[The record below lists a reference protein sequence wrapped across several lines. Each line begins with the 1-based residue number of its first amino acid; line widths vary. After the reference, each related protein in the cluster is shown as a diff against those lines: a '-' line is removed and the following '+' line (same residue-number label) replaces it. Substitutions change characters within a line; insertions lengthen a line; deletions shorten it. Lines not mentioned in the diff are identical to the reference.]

1 MEFDCLR
8 CLKHILINRKAMSS
22 RPLAWSLPE
31 ATLALSLYAVTPSSK
46 LKANNPQIIGLA
58 KIIGR
63 APGAVKCRLHNFA
76 SLDERATGRGFNH
89 ISELDRRVWNKYS
102 DGQDLQLLTLM
113 DDASDIACNHFNK
126 DLDLANWLDISDNN
140 QSSSATPSSPD
151 NCNDLLVDSKH
162 PSKLEIEIL
171 CKRRRSQGYFR
182 QAVLANFNDTCAI
195 SGCRIRGLVEAAHIL
210 PWADYPNVRLR
221 QSNGLALNPFFH
233 AAFDQNLLGISPDG
247 KVSLSRRLLRDGCN
261 DQTRLSLQ
269 NIDGMVLD
277 FGSLRVTPNRD
288 YLAER
293 FRIYTQSNE

>member
-8 CLKHILINRKAMSS
+8 CLKLIVINGKTMSS

-31 ATLALSLYAVTPSSK
+31 ATLALSLYAVTPSPK
-46 LKANNPQIIGLA
+46 LKANNPQIIALS

-63 APGAVKCRLHNFA
+63 APGSVKCRLHNFA
-76 SLDERATGRGFNH
+76 SLDKRATGRGFNH
-89 ISELDRRVWNKYS
+89 ISELDRLVWNKYS
-102 DGQDLQLLTLM
+102 DGQDLNLLTLM
-113 DDASDIACNHFNK
+113 NDASDIACNHFDK
-126 DLDLANWLDISDNN
+126 DLDLADWLDISDNSL
-140 QSSSATPSSPD
+140 SSSATPSSPD
-151 NCNDLLVDSKH
+151 NCSDLLVG
-162 PSKLEIEIL
+162 SKLPAESEVEIL

-210 PWADYPNVRLR
+210 SWADHPNERLR

-247 KVSLSRRLLRDGCN
+247 KVNLSRRLLRDGGN
-261 DQTRLSLQ
+261 NQTRQSLQ
-269 NIDGMVLD
+269 SIDGLELD

-293 FRIYTQSNE
+293 FRIYTQNNL

>member
-1 MEFDCLR
+1 
-8 CLKHILINRKAMSS
+8 MSS

-76 SLDERATGRGFNH
+76 SLDKRATGRGFNH
-89 ISELDRRVWNKYS
+89 ISELDRLVWNKYS
-102 DGQDLQLLTLM
+102 DGQELQLLPLM
-113 DDASDIACNHFNK
+113 NDAVDIACNHFNK
-126 DLDLANWLDISDNN
+126 DLELADWLDTSDSNL
-140 QSSSATPSSPD
+140 SSSSTPSSPD
-151 NCNDLLVDSKH
+151 NYSDLLVDSTL
-162 PSKLEIEIL
+162 PGESEVEIL
-171 CKRRRSQGYFR
+171 CKRRRSQGFFR
-182 QAVLANFNDTCAI
+182 QAVLANFNCTCAI
-195 SGCRIRGLVEAAHIL
+195 SGCSIRSLVEAAHIL
-210 PWADYPNVRLR
+210 PWADHPYERLK

-247 KVSLSRRLLRDGCN
+247 KVSISRRLLRDGGN
-261 DQTRLSLQ
+261 NLTRQSLQ
-269 NIDGMVLD
+269 SIDGMELD

-293 FRIYTQSNE
+293 FRIYTQIN